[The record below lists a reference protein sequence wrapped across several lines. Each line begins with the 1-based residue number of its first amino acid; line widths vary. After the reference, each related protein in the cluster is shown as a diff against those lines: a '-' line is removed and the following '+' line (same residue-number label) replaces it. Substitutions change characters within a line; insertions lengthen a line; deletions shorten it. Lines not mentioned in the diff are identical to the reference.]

1 MKNETKIVATAI
13 DDNYVWP
20 FLIMIF
26 SATRNSRVPFD
37 LVLGYEQHQ
46 LSREKMDIIVFVL
59 RMQRL
64 KFSFIELKSGISGN
78 FNNYITSTTFL
89 RLCLADSLESNFLWV
104 DSDVLLLPDWTEIFS
119 IGEANISTNICLA
132 VRDPLSESTMNFE
145 DSKNH
150 ALRRQ
155 GANYFNAGILYLNPK
170 RWQELNYPAIWRQL
184 HEDSSK
190 LGFQFND
197 QCILNYLSYEKC
209 VLQPSI
215 YNFLVRDSLERP
227 LYKIRVAHFA
237 GGRKP
242 WHFSILHLF
251 LFPPSK
257 HAQLFRSYGLHEIFL
272 LIKVSINDPK
282 FVLRIFLLMR
292 SSRTKYNLR
301 RSIKLVFVSNLNNLK
316 DILRR

>member
-1 MKNETKIVATAI
+1 MKNKTKIVATAI

-37 LVLGYEQHQ
+37 LVLGYEPHQ
-46 LSREKMDIIVFVL
+46 LSREKMDTIVFVL

-145 DSKNH
+145 DSRNH

-155 GANYFNAGILYLNPK
+155 RANYFNAGILYLNPK
-170 RWQELNYPAIWRQL
+170 RWQELNYPALWRQL
-184 HEDSSK
+184 HQDSSK
-190 LGFQFND
+190 LGFQYDD

-215 YNFLVRDSLERP
+215 YNFLVRDSLEQP
-227 LYKIRVAHFA
+227 PDKIRVAHFA
-237 GGRKP
+237 GGSKP
-242 WHFSILHLF
+242 WHFSILRLF

-257 HAQLFRSYGLHEIFL
+257 HRQLFRSYGLHEIFL
-272 LIKVSINDPK
+272 LIKVFINDPK

-292 SSRTKYNLR
+292 RSRTKYNLR
-301 RSIKLVFVSNLNNLK
+301 RVVKLVFGANLNNLK
-316 DILRR
+316 HILKR